1 MWIKDEKLIFTGI
14 KGINGMCERVNKRT
28 ESLSNTDLKQ
38 IIKRKDKL
46 AAMKI
51 YEDPI
56 GQKA

>member
-1 MWIKDEKLIFTGI
+1 MSERINIKA
-14 KGINGMCERVNKRT
+14 
-28 ESLSNTDLKQ
+28 ESWSNTDLKQ

>member
-1 MWIKDEKLIFTGI
+1 
-14 KGINGMCERVNKRT
+14 MCERVNKKT